1 MHLALLSKNV
11 RKNNSSEW
19 TDLRKRGQDFP
30 FEILYIKTTR
40 EGHMK
45 SIQLLQQAIY
55 YMEKH
60 LLEDINY
67 EDVAKSIYMSSY
79 DFHRTFS
86 FMAGMTA
93 NEYIRSRRLSL
104 AGQELQSTDISVID
118 AAYKYGYDTPES
130 FSKAFSRFHGIT
142 PKQAKRK
149 GMEIHLFNP
158 LVIKITMEGGSIM
171 NYRIESRGA
180 QKFIAMVKAFPN
192 EIINDDNDH
201 SVPDFWEECYGKN
214 LVERIRLL
222 RPEGKRDLYGLCS
235 PAAKNETHFNYG
247 IGVILDE
254 ETDISGLDGLISD
267 GYCLWEITPMDY
279 AVFKCF
285 GTDGDCISET
295 WSKFYKE
302 FLPQTGYTQTDD
314 TDFEIYFESE
324 EDGLFCEL
332 WIPVRKG

>member
-1 MHLALLSKNV
+1 
-11 RKNNSSEW
+11 
-19 TDLRKRGQDFP
+19 
-30 FEILYIKTTR
+30 
-40 EGHMK
+40 MK
-45 SIQLLQQAIY
+45 SIQLLQQAIC
-55 YMEKH
+55 YMEQH

-67 EDVAKSIYMSSY
+67 QDVAKSTYMSSY

-86 FMAGMTA
+86 IMAGMTA
-93 NEYIRSRRLSL
+93 NEYIRNRRLSL
-104 AGQELQSTDISVID
+104 AGQELQSTGISVID

-149 GMEIHLFNP
+149 GTELHLFNP

-171 NYRIESRGA
+171 NYRIENQSS
-180 QKFIAMVKAFPN
+180 QKFIAVVKAFPN
-192 EIINDDNDH
+192 EIINDDSDH
-201 SVPDFWEECYGKN
+201 SVPDFWGQCWEKN
-214 LVERIRLL
+214 LIEPLKSL

-247 IGVILDE
+247 IGVLVDDDTNTSELDK
-254 ETDISGLDGLISD
+254 LLAD
-267 GYCLWEITPMDY
+267 GYVFWETKPMDY
-279 AVFKCF
+279 VVFKCF

-314 TDFEIYFESE
+314 TDYEIYFETG

-332 WIPVRKG
+332 WIPVKKS